1 MIAGCPKRLENFKQ
15 FPVIPKNQYNKMF
28 KPLLLCHCFFFI
40 SLDYG
45 EKIQE
50 PLISDN
56 SINIDN
62 FYGFSPIFRGKN
74 M

>member
-1 MIAGCPKRLENFKQ
+1 M
-15 FPVIPKNQYNKMF
+15 
-28 KPLLLCHCFFFI
+28 PLFFFI